1 MDEKPHQ
8 QFQAAADPVGE
19 IDWAVAADK
28 AYSNGPRHT
37 VPEKADSQTAHLTA
51 TALTIRLRT

>member
-1 MDEKPHQ
+1 MNEQPHQ

-28 AYSNGPRHT
+28 AYGSGARRQCSRAVRH
-37 VPEKADSQTAHLTA
+37 PAHGA
-51 TALTIRLRT
+51 

>member
-8 QFQAAADPVGE
+8 QFLAAADPVGE

-28 AYSNGPRHT
+28 AYGNGPRHPM
-37 VPEKADSQTAHLTA
+37 PEKEDSQTARLTTA
-51 TALTIRLRT
+51 ALTI

>member
-37 VPEKADSQTAHLTA
+37 AHGA
-51 TALTIRLRT
+51 